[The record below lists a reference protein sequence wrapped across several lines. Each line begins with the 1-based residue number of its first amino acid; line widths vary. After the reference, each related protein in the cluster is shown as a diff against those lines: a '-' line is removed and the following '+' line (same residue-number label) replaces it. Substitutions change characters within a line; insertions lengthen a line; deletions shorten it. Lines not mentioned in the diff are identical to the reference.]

1 MSLLAEL
8 STERL
13 PTINYIVA
21 GNRYVVQSLKE
32 YEQQNRISNLTIC
45 GIQSS
50 NKDSQNLEFVC
61 MFNYSTNW
69 YSVPPTLPAR
79 IAYMANKIIKIENDQ
94 PKYLKNRNVSINHD
108 DHKSLFEEDTKCWID
123 SMVPR

>member
-32 YEQQNRISNLTIC
+32 YEQQSRISNLTIC

-79 IAYMANKIIKIENDQ
+79 IAYMANKVIKIENDQ
-94 PKYLKNRNVSINHD
+94 PIYIKNRNLSTKQD
-108 DHKSLFEEDTKCWID
+108 DHTSLFDKDTKDWLD
-123 SMVPR
+123 SIILR